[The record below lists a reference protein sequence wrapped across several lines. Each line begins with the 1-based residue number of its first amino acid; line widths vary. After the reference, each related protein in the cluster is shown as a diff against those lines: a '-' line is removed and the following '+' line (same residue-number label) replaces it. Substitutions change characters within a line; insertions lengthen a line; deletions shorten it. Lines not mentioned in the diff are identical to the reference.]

1 MPPSAMGTF
10 WAGSTGQLLT
20 AASAARGMSRSPKS
34 TADRGSAKLVDTR
47 MMFLLDRDFHLETKP
62 GVYIYVGW
70 RTHYA
75 GNRRSACREAPDT
88 CVRLHA
94 DRYPA
99 DPETDYFWQ
108 APPLTHILAP
118 MARESWARKNLEM
131 DYRQPTYMYTPGL
144 VSR

>member
-20 AASAARGMSRSPKS
+20 AASAAPGMSRSPKS

-70 RTHYA
+70 R
-75 GNRRSACREAPDT
+75 
-88 CVRLHA
+88 
-94 DRYPA
+94 
-99 DPETDYFWQ
+99 
-108 APPLTHILAP
+108 
-118 MARESWARKNLEM
+118 
-131 DYRQPTYMYTPGL
+131 
-144 VSR
+144 